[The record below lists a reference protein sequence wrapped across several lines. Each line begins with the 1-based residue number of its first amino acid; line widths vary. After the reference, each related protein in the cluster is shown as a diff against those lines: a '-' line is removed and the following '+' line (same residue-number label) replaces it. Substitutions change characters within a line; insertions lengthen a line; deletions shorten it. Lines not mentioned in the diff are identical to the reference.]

1 MTTTRNAGWTLP
13 GPRRTPGFHDAGIF
27 EVAPLVCVVLTMLV
41 TMYMLY
47 ATGFLEACADGK
59 VLEEFS
65 WAFEKPDGS
74 LIETEN
80 VATRRGGLALSGVLL
95 AATVVLSL
103 TALLWVYANRTK
115 LWDAR
120 GLRKTIIQG
129 FVLCSLVATT
139 LLYWHPFIGGDISF
153 VSSLSWALLETTRTQ
168 MPEATWLAAVP
179 LLMYWLGALLPLIL
193 AFGACLFLQPVACD
207 NDLEGCERCLS
218 ALVPR
223 LRELD
228 YMLYMGALALV
239 CGTLQLSVSLSI
251 PLARMPSAAD
261 VKTTIELCKTPA
273 TPGTDNPFLSPATGA
288 SQPEPETPAR
298 PFHRGFSLA
307 DCAAV
312 PTELARVN
320 VATSVRSLIH
330 SLTLSFGLAFSL
342 MLAAIYFPAMLQLRE
357 WTDRSRAG
365 LRHWRAQA
373 RAAALAAGAQPAA
386 EGSDELELAESEP
399 TRRIVAVLATLGPI
413 IAGLAANTLTSD

>member
-168 MPEATWLAAVP
+168 MPEATWRVPVPAARGLRQRPRGLRALPVGP
-179 LLMYWLGALLPLIL
+179 GA
-193 AFGACLFLQPVACD
+193 A
-207 NDLEGCERCLS
+207 
-218 ALVPR
+218 
-223 LRELD
+223 
-228 YMLYMGALALV
+228 
-239 CGTLQLSVSLSI
+239 
-251 PLARMPSAAD
+251 
-261 VKTTIELCKTPA
+261 PA
-273 TPGTDNPFLSPATGA
+273 
-288 SQPEPETPAR
+288 
-298 PFHRGFSLA
+298 
-307 DCAAV
+307 
-312 PTELARVN
+312 
-320 VATSVRSLIH
+320 
-330 SLTLSFGLAFSL
+330 
-342 MLAAIYFPAMLQLRE
+342 
-357 WTDRSRAG
+357 RAG
-365 LRHWRAQA
+365 LHAVHGRPRARLRH
-373 RAAALAAGAQPAA
+373 AAAVRVAVDPAGAHAVGRRREDHDRVVQDPGDAGHGQPVPFAGDRRVAA
-386 EGSDELELAESEP
+386 
-399 TRRIVAVLATLGPI
+399 
-413 IAGLAANTLTSD
+413 